1 MIKGTPISSPI
12 ISNNG
17 NPTHYDTFGVG
28 GYREVSTKIDMY
40 NLSSTLLKVGCLVYV
55 EAEDKIYKYKGDSQ
69 WEELKFKDNAP
80 VKAKSYR
87 LSMRAASANNT
98 VVLTD
103 VDDNTETTAN
113 IPVASM
119 TNLGEVKLGY
129 QTDNTNK
136 NYAVQLDENNRAYVN
151 VPWTSGTEGGGVGH
165 ISQFTSFAFI
175 RSKTKPSTPSGG
187 TYENPIP
194 NGWSDGIPEGTDPV
208 WFSTRVFNSDNSIAG
223 RWSTPTLLTDS
234 ASMDVCY
241 SNSNTRPDAPT
252 THGIQNNSIWHNDA
266 QIDDIWMAI
275 STRTSITE
283 NWSNWE
289 IFRIKGEKGEDG
301 TSIKVVGTYN
311 NSGCELSIN
320 SNTKEVSGIIE
331 SHIKFANSSH
341 TLTVGDCLQVID
353 SCSPSYNGHIIV
365 LVDNNPQKWQDLG
378 LIQGKAGEDG
388 KSSYIHV
395 KWSNNVI
402 PNDEGINTNENATF
416 TGNNGE
422 DPGTYRGEY
431 VDSKPNDSTNIN
443 DYRWVRAKGQ
453 DGFSYWFFY
462 TATDTNKKPT
472 GIPTVNSVSDLQEA
486 TLTASDGTIW
496 YDEIPTD
503 TSIYDPETQYLWQ
516 IWVRDDQTDL
526 TFKGPV
532 LYAAPSSD
540 GVAYNIVI
548 NNTGI
553 LWDSLAKTLTGDSSN
568 KNLQIIV
575 YKNEEQLDF
584 NTYTEY
590 ALTAFVKNSDTS
602 TQSSVKISDNSIIT
616 YNNLNSVIKN
626 PSIQFY
632 LKKSNQLVFQYQYN
646 IPIAGIVGPQ
656 GAPGTPADTGITIL
670 LSNDVAHLPC
680 NPDNSPI
687 SIAQVQTNIEVFKG
701 DTNITNYV
709 ALGSDSNT
717 QNSVNT
723 SQSGFSYDYS
733 AVRNKI
739 SYSNKKY
746 TLTSKLISTDNN
758 YQYLVPIYIR
768 YNDYVYTKYFTIRK
782 DYTGDIYE
790 LIVTP
795 QVYTDKDS
803 NKTLDIKV
811 NRTYSR
817 TGNPTGVI
825 TSTWDSEYDNL
836 KITINNGNKQSI
848 IGYPTTKLNQ
858 ASFDVKLF
866 EKKPNTQNEY
876 NLIDEEV
883 VSRVVGTQGAQGIQG
898 CVLRNRGYWSNTIS
912 DYVNE
917 GEYTPQSA
925 TEVRYIDYVF
935 LKNTDKC
942 YRVKYAS
949 QIPSHSGVTNGK
961 VTVPVG
967 DNYKPNTSEYWV
979 EASSQEFAYINDLIA
994 QNIAAQTISADE
1006 FLVKRKLLNGST
1018 QIVGGIVKG
1027 DTNTT
1032 KTEENIVFFAG
1043 TSATTDDLN
1052 DKLNAKEAKT
1062 YITEGGTLHSEDANI
1077 VGNVQASQLIVKAN
1091 PTNLT
1096 QKDKVTPSI
1105 IFTTYKKTATVYS
1118 YKKDGT
1124 PITNTA
1130 DANKPVSMESFNNLK
1145 DSNGGNLAEGSPV
1158 GIVYS
1163 LNSNNIYVPTYF
1175 FDFAPLIVK
1184 GYTTVSFNSTPW
1196 GSVITLLQDKYTKL
1210 IYSGDTDNPVLYSG
1224 EVYLNFYGYAFE
1236 YIHHFTDDM
1245 NILHAV
1251 KGARKIRIT
1260 NGRINYTTE
1269 EVQMKFNRTLV
1280 RTEYTASDINASND
1294 AYDLFVLENNT
1305 SEIASVNSNITI
1317 RGKNESSSGSNYPTS
1332 RDEYTMQIFMADN
1345 YGLVPYT
1352 IGIGDEIP
1360 PQLVNKTLYMAVP
1373 LALGGIYCETS
1384 LENSNP
1390 NNKVFVLDNKYIT
1403 DTSDTIMSYT
1413 TGTTTSIDSSRLQGI
1428 MYIEG
1433 PYNNPDLN
1441 TDVCIGINISGY
1453 DKNNNPVNIGQQ

>member
-12 ISNNG
+12 VSNNG
-17 NPTHYDTFGVG
+17 NPTHYDKFGVG

-69 WEELKFKDNAP
+69 WEELKFKDNTS

-87 LSMRAASANNT
+87 LSLRAASANNT

-208 WFSTRVFNSDNSIAG
+208 WFSTRVFNSDDSIAG
-223 RWSTPTLLTDS
+223 GWSTPTLLTDT

-252 THGIQNNSIWHNDA
+252 THGIQNNSVWHNDA

-331 SHIKFANSSH
+331 SHIKFADSSH
-341 TLTVGDCLQVID
+341 TLTVGDCLQIID
-353 SCSPSYNGHIIV
+353 SCSSSYNGHIIV

-431 VDSKPNDSTNIN
+431 VDSNPNDSTNIN
-443 DYRWVRAKGQ
+443 DYKWVRAKGQ

-462 TATDTNKKPT
+462 TATDTNEKPT
-472 GIPTVNSVSDLQEA
+472 GIPTINSASDLQEA
-486 TLTASDGTIW
+486 TLTASNGTIW
-496 YDEIPTD
+496 YDEIPTN

-516 IWVRDDQTDL
+516 IWVRDDQADL
-526 TFKGPV
+526 TFKGPI

-553 LWDSLAKTLTGDSSN
+553 LWDSLAKTLTGNSSN

-584 NTYTEY
+584 NIYTEY
-590 ALTAFVKNSDTS
+590 TLTAFVTNSDTS
-602 TQSSVKISDNSIIT
+602 TQSSVKIADNSIIT

-701 DTNITNYV
+701 DTNITDYV

-717 QNSVNT
+717 QNSVST

-733 AVRNKI
+733 AVRNRI

-782 DYTGDIYE
+782 DYTGDVYE

-817 TGNPTGVI
+817 TGHTTGVI
-825 TSTWDSEYDNL
+825 TSTLDSEYDNL

-848 IGYPTTKLNQ
+848 IGYTTTKLNQ

-866 EKKPNTQNEY
+866 ENN

-883 VSRVVGTQGAQGIQG
+883 VTRVVGTQGAQGIQG

-961 VTVPVG
+961 VIVPVG

-979 EASSQEFAYINDLIA
+979 EASSQEFAYIKDLIA
-994 QNIAAQTISADE
+994 QNIAAQTVSADE

-1018 QIVGGIVKG
+1018 QIVGGMVKG

-1032 KTEENIVFFAG
+1032 KIEENVVFFAG
-1043 TSATTDDLN
+1043 TSADNTTNLN
-1052 DKLNAKEAKT
+1052 TKEAKT
-1062 YITEGGTLHSEDANI
+1062 YITEGGKLHSQNAEIIGSVTANE
-1077 VGNVQASQLIVKAN
+1077 LIVSDQSNKN
-1091 PTNLT
+1091 
-1096 QKDKVTPSI
+1096 KPSI
-1105 IFTTYKKTATVYS
+1105 IFTTYGPNNIINTYNS
-1118 YKKDGT
+1118 DGT
-1124 PITNTA
+1124 IATSDTMSN
-1130 DANKPVSMESFNNLK
+1130 FNNLL
-1145 DSNGGNLAEGSPV
+1145 DSNNKKFESGSPI
-1158 GIVYS
+1158 GIVYRFT
-1163 LNSNNIYVPTYF
+1163 NDQYVPSYF
-1175 FDFAPLIVK
+1175 FDFAPLKVDSYKINSVYYNNYWGSNNWLWQDQNNLLYSGNSTSDLKLYTGYVYQPFNGEMFEYESTRGINILHHGIGYRKLQVTNGVVNNTTIDIAIKFDYTYNYVGLSTIDEERPVYERISTSNAVSSIHGTLDIKGKYNTNITYPESSIDYNQQRFMGNNYGLIKYTYQDLPTNKNNLYEAVPLSKGGIFTEQIPRPNAPELCVLNDNYITNTSDKILSFTTANSSSYSVIDRSKISGFIYTDRFTTDNSIIATDLYSGVK
-1184 GYTTVSFNSTPW
+1184 GY
-1196 GSVITLLQDKYTKL
+1196 
-1210 IYSGDTDNPVLYSG
+1210 
-1224 EVYLNFYGYAFE
+1224 GYNV
-1236 YIHHFTDDM
+1236 DM
-1245 NILHAV
+1245 I
-1251 KGARKIRIT
+1251 
-1260 NGRINYTTE
+1260 
-1269 EVQMKFNRTLV
+1269 Q
-1280 RTEYTASDINASND
+1280 S
-1294 AYDLFVLENNT
+1294 
-1305 SEIASVNSNITI
+1305 
-1317 RGKNESSSGSNYPTS
+1317 
-1332 RDEYTMQIFMADN
+1332 
-1345 YGLVPYT
+1345 T
-1352 IGIGDEIP
+1352 IGT
-1360 PQLVNKTLYMAVP
+1360 QN
-1373 LALGGIYCETS
+1373 
-1384 LENSNP
+1384 
-1390 NNKVFVLDNKYIT
+1390 
-1403 DTSDTIMSYT
+1403 
-1413 TGTTTSIDSSRLQGI
+1413 
-1428 MYIEG
+1428 
-1433 PYNNPDLN
+1433 
-1441 TDVCIGINISGY
+1441 
-1453 DKNNNPVNIGQQ
+1453 

>member
-12 ISNNG
+12 VSNNG
-17 NPTHYDTFGVG
+17 NPTHYDEFGVG

-69 WEELKFKDNAP
+69 WEELKFKDDTPVTPP

-103 VDDNTETTAN
+103 VEDNTETTAK

-136 NYAVQLDENNRAYVN
+136 NYAVQLDDNNRAYVN
-151 VPWTSGTEGGGVGH
+151 VPWTSGTEGGGTGH

-187 TYENPIP
+187 TYENPVP

-208 WFSTRVFNSDNSIAG
+208 WFSTRVFNSDDSIAG
-223 RWSTPTLLTDS
+223 GWSTPTLLTDT

-252 THGIQNNSIWHNDA
+252 THGVQNNSVWHNDA

-283 NWSNWE
+283 NWSSWE

-311 NSGCELSIN
+311 NSECELSIN
-320 SNTKEVSGIIE
+320 SNTKEVSGIVE
-331 SHIKFANSSH
+331 SHIKFADSSH

-388 KSSYIHV
+388 TSSYIHV
-395 KWSNNVI
+395 KWSNNVV

-431 VDSKPNDSTNIN
+431 VDDNPNDSSDIN
-443 DYRWVRAKGQ
+443 RYRWVRAKGQ

-462 TATDTNKKPT
+462 TATNTNKKPT
-472 GIPTVNSVSDLQEA
+472 GIPTVNSVSDLQKA

-496 YDEIPTD
+496 YDEIPTN

-516 IWVRDDQTDL
+516 IWVRDDQADL

-540 GVAYNIVI
+540 GVAYNIVVT
-548 NNTGI
+548 NSGI
-553 LWDSLAKTLTGDSSN
+553 LWDSQAKTLTSDSSD
-568 KNLQIIV
+568 KVLQIVV
-575 YKNEEQLDF
+575 YKNEQQLDL
-584 NTYTEY
+584 NTSTKY
-590 ALTAFVKNSDTS
+590 ALTAFVNDSDTS
-602 TQSSVKISDNSIIT
+602 TQLPVRISDNSIIT
-616 YNNLNSVIKN
+616 YNNLNSVIKKN

-687 SIAQVQTNIEVFKG
+687 SGMSVQTNIEVFKG

-709 ALGSDSNT
+709 ALGPDSNT
-717 QNSVNT
+717 QNSVST

-733 AVRNKI
+733 AIRNKI
-739 SYSNKKY
+739 SYSNRKY

-782 DYTGDIYE
+782 DYTGDVYE

-817 TGNPTGVI
+817 TGHATGVI
-825 TSTWDSEYDNL
+825 TSTLDPEYDNL
-836 KITINNGNKQSI
+836 EITINNGNRQPI
-848 IGYPTTKLNQ
+848 IGYTTTKLNY
-858 ASFDVKLF
+858 ASFNVKLY
-866 EKKPNTQNEY
+866 ENN

-883 VSRVVGTQGAQGIQG
+883 VTRVVGTQGAQGIQG

-912 DYVNE
+912 DYINE
-917 GEYTPQSA
+917 GEYAPQSA

-935 LKNTDKC
+935 LKGTDKC
-942 YRVKYAS
+942 YRVQYAS
-949 QIPSHSGVTNGK
+949 QIPNHSEVTNGR
-961 VTVPVG
+961 VTVPAG

-979 EASSQEFAYINDLIA
+979 EASSQEFAYIKDLIA
-994 QNIAAQTISADE
+994 QNIAAQTVSADE
-1006 FLVKRKLLNGST
+1006 FLVKRKLTDGST
-1018 QIVGGIVKG
+1018 QIVGGMVKG

-1032 KTEENIVFFAG
+1032 KTEDNVVFFAG
-1043 TSATTDDLN
+1043 TSADINSPLDTT
-1052 DKLNAKEAKT
+1052 KAKT
-1062 YITEGGTLHSEDANI
+1062 YITEGGKLHSQNAEIIGSVTANE
-1077 VGNVQASQLIVKAN
+1077 LIVSDQSNKN
-1091 PTNLT
+1091 
-1096 QKDKVTPSI
+1096 KPSI
-1105 IFTTYKKTATVYS
+1105 IFTTYGPNNIINTYNS
-1118 YKKDGT
+1118 DGT
-1124 PITNTA
+1124 VALSDTMSN
-1130 DANKPVSMESFNNLK
+1130 FNNLL
-1145 DSNGGNLAEGSPV
+1145 DSNNKKFESGSPI
-1158 GIVYS
+1158 GIVYRFT
-1163 LNSNNIYVPTYF
+1163 NDQYVPSYF
-1175 FDFAPLIVK
+1175 FDFAPLKVDSYKI
-1184 GYTTVSFNSTPW
+1184 NSVYYNNYW
-1196 GSVITLLQDKYTKL
+1196 GSNNWLWQDQNNL
-1210 IYSGDTDNPVLYSG
+1210 LYSG
-1224 EVYLNFYGYAFE
+1224 NSTSDLKLYTGYVYQPFSGEMFE
-1236 YIHHFTDDM
+1236 HESTRGL
-1245 NILHAV
+1245 NILHH
-1251 KGARKIRIT
+1251 GIGYRKLQVT
-1260 NGRINYTTE
+1260 NGVVNNTTIDVAIKFDYKYNYVGLSTSNERRPVYERISTQNGVSSIYGTPLEIKGKFSTSITYPESSINYN
-1269 EVQMKFNRTLV
+1269 Q
-1280 RTEYTASDINASND
+1280 
-1294 AYDLFVLENNT
+1294 
-1305 SEIASVNSNITI
+1305 
-1317 RGKNESSSGSNYPTS
+1317 
-1332 RDEYTMQIFMADN
+1332 QIFMGNN
-1345 YGLVPYT
+1345 YGLIKYT
-1352 IGIGDEIP
+1352 YQNGRENF
-1360 PQLVNKTLYMAVP
+1360 QTTNKNNLYEAVP
-1373 LALGGIYCETS
+1373 LSKGGIYTEQM
-1384 LENSNP
+1384 LNP
-1390 NNKVFVLDNKYIT
+1390 LAPELCVLNDDYIT
-1403 DTSDTIMSYT
+1403 HTSDTILSF
-1413 TGTTTSIDSSRLQGI
+1413 TTTNNSSYNVIDRSK
-1428 MYIEG
+1428 
-1433 PYNNPDLN
+1433 
-1441 TDVCIGINISGY
+1441 ISGFIY
-1453 DKNNNPVNIGQQ
+1453 TDRFTIDNSIIATDLYSGVKGYGYNVDMIQSTIGTQN

>member
-17 NPTHYDTFGVG
+17 NPTHYDEFGVG
-28 GYREVSTKIDMY
+28 GYREVSTKNDMY
-40 NLSSTLLKVGCLVYV
+40 NLSSKLLKIGCLVYV
-55 EAEDKIYKYKGDSQ
+55 EEEDKIYKYKGNSQ
-69 WEELKFKDNAP
+69 WEELKFKDTTP
-80 VKAKSYR
+80 VKAKSYK
-87 LSMRAASANNT
+87 LSLRTASTNNT

-103 VDDNTETTAN
+103 VEDNTETTAS

-119 TNLGEVKLGY
+119 TSLGEIKLGY

-136 NYAVQLDENNRAYVN
+136 NYAVQLDDNNRAYVN
-151 VPWTSGTEGGGVGH
+151 VPWTSGTGGGGVGH
-165 ISQFTSFAFI
+165 ITQFTSFAFI

-187 TYENPIP
+187 TYENPVP
-194 NGWSDGIPEGTDPV
+194 SGWSDGIPEGTDPV
-208 WFSTRVFNSDNSIAG
+208 WFSTRVFNSDDSIAG
-223 RWSTPTLLTDS
+223 GWSTPTLLTDS

-241 SNSNTRPDAPT
+241 SNSSTRPDAPT
-252 THGIQNNSIWHNDA
+252 THGIQNNSVWHNDA

-331 SHIKFANSSH
+331 SNIKFADSSH

-402 PNDEGINTNENATF
+402 PNDKGVNTNENATF
-416 TGNNGE
+416 TDNNGE

-431 VDSKPNDSTNIN
+431 VDDKPNDSTNIN
-443 DYRWVRAKGQ
+443 DYKWVRAKGQ

-462 TATDTNKKPT
+462 TATDTNEKPT
-472 GIPTVNSVSDLQEA
+472 GIPTINSSSDLQKA
-486 TLTASDGTIW
+486 SLTASDGTIW

-516 IWVRDDQTDL
+516 IWVRDDQDDL

-540 GVAYNIVI
+540 GVAYNIVVT
-548 NNTGI
+548 NSGI
-553 LWDSLAKTLTGDSSN
+553 LWDSQTKTLTSDSSD
-568 KNLQIIV
+568 KNLQIVV

-590 ALTAFVKNSDTS
+590 ALTAFVENTS
-602 TQSSVKISDNSIIT
+602 TQSSVEITNNSTISYD
-616 YNNLNSVIKN
+616 NLNSVIKT

-632 LKKSNQLVFQYQYN
+632 LRKSNQLVFQYQYN
-646 IPIAGIVGPQ
+646 IPIAGIEGPQ

-680 NPDNSPI
+680 NPNNSPI
-687 SIAQVQTNIEVFKG
+687 DVASVQTNIEVFKG
-701 DTNITNYV
+701 DTNVTDLV

-717 QNSVNT
+717 QNSVST
-723 SQSGFSYDYS
+723 SQAGFSYDYS
-733 AVRNKI
+733 AVRNTI

-782 DYTGDIYE
+782 DYTGDVYE

-795 QVYTDKDS
+795 QVYTDADS
-803 NKTLDIKV
+803 DKELNIQV

-825 TSTWDSEYDNL
+825 TSTQDSEYDNL
-836 KITINNGNKQSI
+836 KITINDGDKQSI
-848 IGYPTTKLNQ
+848 IGYTTIKLNQ
-858 ASFDVKLF
+858 ASFDVKLY
-866 EKKPNTQNEY
+866 ENN

-883 VSRVVGTQGAQGIQG
+883 VTRVVGSQGAQGIQG
-898 CVLRNRGYWSNTIS
+898 CILRNRGYWSNTIS
-912 DYVNE
+912 DYVND
-917 GEYTPQSA
+917 GEYTPTSA

-935 LKNTDKC
+935 LKGTDKC
-942 YRVKYAS
+942 YRVQYAS
-949 QIPSHSGVTNGK
+949 QLASHSGVTDGK
-961 VTVPVG
+961 VTVPAG
-967 DNYKPNTSEYWV
+967 DNYKPGTSEYWV
-979 EASSQEFAYINDLIA
+979 EASSQEFTYIKDLVA
-994 QNIAAQTISADE
+994 QQVDAKTISANE
-1006 FLVKRKLLNGST
+1006 FLVKRHNPSDNST
-1018 QIVGGIVKG
+1018 QIVGGMVKG

-1032 KTEENIVFFAG
+1032 KTEENVVFFAG
-1043 TSATTDDLN
+1043 TSATNTSDL
-1052 DKLNAKEAKT
+1052 DTTKAKT
-1062 YITEGGTLHSEDANI
+1062 YITEGGKLHSEDAEI
-1077 VGNVQASQLIVKAN
+1077 AGNVQASQLIVKAN

-1096 QKDKVTPSI
+1096 QNDKVTPSI
-1105 IFTTYKKTATVYS
+1105 IFTTYEKTAIIYS
-1118 YKKDGT
+1118 YKEDGT
-1124 PITNTA
+1124 PITDTA
-1130 DANKPVSMESFNNLK
+1130 DANKPASMESFTNLK
-1145 DSNGGNLAEGSPV
+1145 DSNGKDLAEGSPV

-1184 GYTTVSFNSTPW
+1184 GYTTISFDRSPW
-1196 GSVITLLQDKYTKL
+1196 GDEITLLQDKDTKL
-1210 IYSGDTDNPVLYSG
+1210 VYSGDTDNPKLFSG
-1224 EVYLNFYGYAFE
+1224 EVYIKFTGNAFE
-1236 YIHHFTDDM
+1236 YTSRK
-1245 NILHAV
+1245 NILHNV
-1251 KGARKIRIT
+1251 SGERRIKIT
-1260 NGRINYTTE
+1260 NGQIDYTTE
-1269 EVQMKFNRTLV
+1269 GVYMKFDRTLV
-1280 RTEYTASDINASND
+1280 STGYSANNINSNNGDYDIFTLESNKAD
-1294 AYDLFVLENNT
+1294 IT
-1305 SEIASVNSNITI
+1305 SVKSNITI
-1317 RGKNESSSGSNYPTS
+1317 NGSTSGYPTS
-1332 RDEYTMQIFMADN
+1332 HDDYTMQTFMADN
-1345 YGLVPYT
+1345 YGIVPYES
-1352 IGIGDEIP
+1352 GVGDNL
-1360 PQLVNKTLYMAVP
+1360 PQALKYKTLYMAVP
-1373 LALGGIYCETS
+1373 LALGGIYCEFP
-1384 LENSNP
+1384 LKLFNP
-1390 NNKVFVLDNKYIT
+1390 DNKIFVLDSNYLT
-1403 DTSDTIMSYT
+1403 TTSDTIMSFT
-1413 TGTTTSIDSSRLQGI
+1413 TGISDTYINSSNLSGI
-1428 MYIEG
+1428 MYIHQ
-1433 PYNNPDLN
+1433 PDSNPDLD
-1441 TDVCIGINISGY
+1441 TDVCIGIKIPGY
-1453 DKNNNPVNIGQQ
+1453 DKNSNTVDIG

>member
-12 ISNNG
+12 VSNNG
-17 NPTHYDTFGVG
+17 NPTHYDEFGVG

-69 WEELKFKDNAP
+69 WEELKFKDDTPVTPP

-103 VDDNTETTAN
+103 VEDNTETTAS

-136 NYAVQLDENNRAYVN
+136 NYAVQLDDNNRAYVN
-151 VPWTSGTEGGGVGH
+151 VPWTSGTEGGGTGH

-187 TYENPIP
+187 TYENPVP

-208 WFSTRVFNSDNSIAG
+208 WFSTRVFNSDDSIAG
-223 RWSTPTLLTDS
+223 GWSTPTLLTDT

-241 SNSNTRPDAPT
+241 SNSNTRPNAPT
-252 THGIQNNSIWHNDA
+252 THGVQDNSVWHNDA

-320 SNTKEVSGIIE
+320 NNTKEVSGIVE
-331 SHIKFANSSH
+331 SHIKFADSSH

-388 KSSYIHV
+388 TSSYIHV
-395 KWSNNVI
+395 KWSNNVV

-431 VDSKPNDSTNIN
+431 VDDNPNDSTDIN
-443 DYRWVRAKGQ
+443 RYRWVRAKGQ

-462 TATDTNKKPT
+462 TATNINKKPT
-472 GIPTVNSVSDLQEA
+472 GIPTVNSVSDLQQA
-486 TLTASDGTIW
+486 SLTASDGTIW
-496 YDEIPTD
+496 YDEIPTN

-516 IWVRDDQTDL
+516 IWVRDDQADL

-540 GVAYNIVI
+540 GVAYNIVVT
-548 NNTGI
+548 NSGI
-553 LWDSLAKTLTGDSSN
+553 LWDSQAKTLTSDSSD
-568 KNLQIIV
+568 KVLQIVV
-575 YKNEEQLDF
+575 YKNEQQLDL
-584 NTYTEY
+584 NTSTEY
-590 ALTAFVKNSDTS
+590 ALTAFVNDSDTS
-602 TQSSVKISDNSIIT
+602 TQLPVRISDNSIIT
-616 YNNLNSVIKN
+616 YNNLNSVIKKN

-646 IPIAGIVGPQ
+646 IPIAGIKGPQ

-701 DTNITNYV
+701 DTNVTNYV

-717 QNSVNT
+717 QNSVST

-782 DYTGDIYE
+782 DYTGDVYE

-817 TGNPTGVI
+817 TGHATGVI
-825 TSTWDSEYDNL
+825 TSTRDPEYDNL
-836 KITINNGNKQSI
+836 EITINNGNRQPI
-848 IGYPTTKLNQ
+848 IGYTTTKLNY
-858 ASFDVKLF
+858 ASFNVKLY
-866 EKKPNTQNEY
+866 ENN

-883 VSRVVGTQGAQGIQG
+883 VTRVVGTQGAQGIQG

-912 DYVNE
+912 DYINE
-917 GEYTPQSA
+917 GEYAPQSA

-935 LKNTDKC
+935 LKGTDKC
-942 YRVKYAS
+942 YRVQYAS
-949 QIPSHSGVTNGK
+949 QIPNHSGVTNGR
-961 VTVPVG
+961 VTVPAG
-967 DNYKPNTSEYWV
+967 DNYKPDTSEYWV
-979 EASSQEFAYINDLIA
+979 EASSQEFAYIKDLVAKQIS
-994 QNIAAQTISADE
+994 AQTVSADE
-1006 FLVKRKLLNGST
+1006 FLVKRKLTDGST
-1018 QIVGGIVKG
+1018 QIVGGMVKG

-1032 KTEENIVFFAG
+1032 KTEDNVVFFAG
-1043 TSATTDDLN
+1043 TSADTTSPLDTT
-1052 DKLNAKEAKT
+1052 KAKT
-1062 YITEGGTLHSEDANI
+1062 YITEGGKLHSENADI
-1077 VGNVQASQLIVKAN
+1077 TGKVQASQLIVKAN

-1096 QKDKVTPSI
+1096 QNDKVTPSI

-1118 YKKDGT
+1118 YRKDGT

-1130 DANKPVSMESFNNLK
+1130 DANKPVSMESFTNLK
-1145 DSNGGNLAEGSPV
+1145 DSNGRNLAEGSPV

-1184 GYTTVSFNSTPW
+1184 GYATISLNSTPW
-1196 GSVITLLQDKYTKL
+1196 GNEITLLQDKDTNL
-1210 IYSGDTDNPVLYSG
+1210 VYSGDTDNPQLYSG

-1236 YIHHFTDDM
+1236 QIQHFTDDM

-1251 KGARKIRIT
+1251 KGARKIKIT
-1260 NGRINYTTE
+1260 NGRINYTTM
-1269 EVQMKFNRTLV
+1269 EVYMKFNRTLV
-1280 RTEYTASDINASND
+1280 PTEYTASDINVKYD
-1294 AYDLFVLENNT
+1294 AYDIFILESNT
-1305 SEIASVNSNITI
+1305 SGIASVGSNITI
-1317 RGKNESSSGSNYPTS
+1317 NGTNESSSGSNYPTS
-1332 RDEYTMQIFMADN
+1332 RDEYTMQTFMADN
-1345 YGLVPYT
+1345 YGLVPYER
-1352 IGIGDEIP
+1352 DVEDNIP
-1360 PQLVNKTLYMAVP
+1360 PTLENKTLYMAVP

-1384 LENSNP
+1384 LTHSNP
-1390 NNKVFVLDNKYIT
+1390 NNKVFVLDNDYIT
-1403 DTSDTIMSYT
+1403 TTSNTIMSFTTT
-1413 TGTTTSIDSSRLQGI
+1413 TGAPTPINSSNLQGI
-1428 MYIEG
+1428 MYIST
-1433 PYNNPDLN
+1433 PYNNSSLDTN
-1441 TDVCIGINISGY
+1441 ICKGIKISGY
-1453 DKNNNPVNIGQQ
+1453 DKDTNSVDIG

>member
-12 ISNNG
+12 VSNNG
-17 NPTHYDTFGVG
+17 NPTHYDEFGVG

-69 WEELKFKDNAP
+69 WEELKFKDNTPVTPP

-103 VDDNTETTAN
+103 VEDNTETTAK

-136 NYAVQLDENNRAYVN
+136 NYAVQLDDNNRAYVN
-151 VPWTSGTEGGGVGH
+151 VPWTSETGEGGAGH

-187 TYENPIP
+187 TYENPVP

-208 WFSTRVFNSDNSIAG
+208 WFSTRVFNSDDSIAG
-223 RWSTPTLLTDS
+223 GWSIPTLLTDT

-241 SNSNTRPDAPT
+241 SNSNTRPDAPI
-252 THGIQNNSIWHNDA
+252 THGIQNNSVWHNDA

-353 SCSPSYNGHIIV
+353 SCSTSYNGHIIV

-431 VDSKPNDSTNIN
+431 VNSNPNDSTNIN

-462 TATDTNKKPT
+462 TATNTNKKPT
-472 GIPTVNSVSDLQEA
+472 GIPTINSVSDLQKVS
-486 TLTASDGTIW
+486 LTASDGTIW
-496 YDEIPTD
+496 YDEIPTN

-516 IWVRDDQTDL
+516 IWVRDDQADL
-526 TFKGPV
+526 IFKGPV

-553 LWDSLAKTLTGDSSN
+553 LWDSLAKTLTGNSSN

-590 ALTAFVKNSDTS
+590 ALTAFVNNSDTG
-602 TQSSVKISDNSIIT
+602 TQSSVKIADNSIIT

-717 QNSVNT
+717 QNSVST

-739 SYSNKKY
+739 SYSNNKY

-768 YNDYVYTKYFTIRK
+768 YNNYVYTKYFTIRK
-782 DYTGDIYE
+782 DYTGDVYE

-803 NKTLDIKV
+803 NKILDIKV

-817 TGNPTGVI
+817 TGHTTGVI
-825 TSTWDSEYDNL
+825 TSTLDPEYDNL
-836 KITINNGNKQSI
+836 EITINNGSRQPI
-848 IGYPTTKLNQ
+848 IGYTTTKLNQ

-866 EKKPNTQNEY
+866 ENN

-883 VSRVVGTQGAQGIQG
+883 VTRVVGTQGAQGIQG

-925 TEVRYIDYVF
+925 TEIRYIDYVF

-942 YRVKYAS
+942 YRVQYAS

-961 VTVPVG
+961 VTVPAG
-967 DNYKPNTSEYWV
+967 DNYKPDTSEYWV
-979 EASSQEFAYINDLIA
+979 EASSQEFAYIKDLIA
-994 QNIAAQTISADE
+994 KQISAQTVSADE
-1006 FLVKRKLLNGST
+1006 FLVKRKLTDGST
-1018 QIVGGIVKG
+1018 QIVGGMVKG

-1032 KTEENIVFFAG
+1032 KTEDNVVFFAG
-1043 TSATTDDLN
+1043 TSATNTSNLDT
-1052 DKLNAKEAKT
+1052 KQAKT
-1062 YITEGGTLHSEDANI
+1062 YITEGGKLHSQIAEIIGSVTANE
-1077 VGNVQASQLIVKAN
+1077 LIVSKQSN
-1091 PTNLT
+1091 KNM
-1096 QKDKVTPSI
+1096 PSI
-1105 IFTTYKKTATVYS
+1105 IFTTYDPNNIINTYNS
-1118 YKKDGT
+1118 DGT
-1124 PITNTA
+1124 IATSDTMSN
-1130 DANKPVSMESFNNLK
+1130 FNNLL
-1145 DSNGGNLAEGSPV
+1145 DSNNKKFESGSPI
-1158 GIVYS
+1158 GIVYRFT
-1163 LNSNNIYVPTYF
+1163 NDQYVPSYF
-1175 FDFAPLIVK
+1175 FDFAPLKVDSYKINSVYYNNYW
-1184 GYTTVSFNSTPW
+1184 GSNNWLWQDQNNLLYSGNSTSDLKLYTGYVYQPFNGEMFEYESTQGINILHYGIGYRKLQVTNGIVDNTTIDIAIKFKHKYNKV
-1196 GSVITLLQDKYTKL
+1196 GSSGIDPIYERISTSNGVSSIHGTLEIKGKFSTSITYPESSIDYNQQKFMGSNYGLIKYTKQT
-1210 IYSGDTDNPVLYSG
+1210 GDNIQSTANMNNLY
-1224 EVYLNFYGYAFE
+1224 
-1236 YIHHFTDDM
+1236 
-1245 NILHAV
+1245 
-1251 KGARKIRIT
+1251 K
-1260 NGRINYTTE
+1260 
-1269 EVQMKFNRTLV
+1269 
-1280 RTEYTASDINASND
+1280 
-1294 AYDLFVLENNT
+1294 
-1305 SEIASVNSNITI
+1305 
-1317 RGKNESSSGSNYPTS
+1317 
-1332 RDEYTMQIFMADN
+1332 
-1345 YGLVPYT
+1345 
-1352 IGIGDEIP
+1352 
-1360 PQLVNKTLYMAVP
+1360 AVP
-1373 LALGGIYCETS
+1373 LSKGGIFTEQIS
-1384 LENSNP
+1384 RP
-1390 NNKVFVLDNKYIT
+1390 NAPELCVLNDNYIT
-1403 DTSDTIMSYT
+1403 NTSDTILSF
-1413 TGTTTSIDSSRLQGI
+1413 TTTNNSDSYNVIDRSK
-1428 MYIEG
+1428 
-1433 PYNNPDLN
+1433 
-1441 TDVCIGINISGY
+1441 ISGFIYTDRFTTDNSITATDLYSGVKGYGY
-1453 DKNNNPVNIGQQ
+1453 DVDMEQSTIGTQN

>member
-12 ISNNG
+12 VSNNG
-17 NPTHYDTFGVG
+17 NPTHYDKFGVG

-69 WEELKFKDNAP
+69 WEELKFKDNTP

-103 VDDNTETTAN
+103 VEDNTETTAN

-119 TNLGEVKLGY
+119 TNLGEIKLGY

-136 NYAVQLDENNRAYVN
+136 NYAVQLDDNNRAYVN
-151 VPWTSGTEGGGVGH
+151 VPWTSGTGGGGVGH

-223 RWSTPTLLTDS
+223 GWSTPTLLTDT

-252 THGIQNNSIWHNDA
+252 THGTQSNSVWHNDA

-331 SHIKFANSSH
+331 SHIKFADSSH

-431 VDSKPNDSTNIN
+431 VDDNPNDSTNIN
-443 DYRWVRAKGQ
+443 KYRWVRAKGQ

-472 GIPTVNSVSDLQEA
+472 GIPTVNSTSDLQEA
-486 TLTASDGTIW
+486 TLTALDGTIW

-516 IWVRDDQTDL
+516 IWVRDDQADL

-553 LWDSLAKTLTGDSSN
+553 LWDSLAKKLTSDSSN

-584 NTYTEY
+584 NTHTEY

-602 TQSSVKISDNSIIT
+602 TQSSVKIADNSIIT

-717 QNSVNT
+717 QNSVST

-782 DYTGDIYE
+782 DYTGDVYE

-817 TGNPTGVI
+817 TGHATGVI
-825 TSTWDSEYDNL
+825 TSTLDSEYDKL
-836 KITINNGNKQSI
+836 EITINNGNRQPI

-866 EKKPNTQNEY
+866 ENNNFEND

-883 VSRVVGTQGAQGIQG
+883 VTRVVGTQGAQGIQG

-935 LKNTDKC
+935 LKGTDKC
-942 YRVKYAS
+942 YRVQYAS

-961 VTVPVG
+961 VTVPAG
-967 DNYKPNTSEYWV
+967 DNYKPDTSEYWV
-979 EASSQEFAYINDLIA
+979 EASSQEFAYIKDLVAKQIS
-994 QNIAAQTISADE
+994 AQTVSADE
-1006 FLVKRKLLNGST
+1006 FLVKRKLNNGST
-1018 QIVGGIVKG
+1018 QIVGGMVKG

-1032 KTEENIVFFAG
+1032 REEDNVVFFAG
-1043 TSATTDDLN
+1043 TSADASNLDTT
-1052 DKLNAKEAKT
+1052 KAKT
-1062 YITEGGTLHSEDANI
+1062 YITEGGKLHSENADI

-1096 QKDKVTPSI
+1096 QRDKVTPSI
-1105 IFTTYKKTATVYS
+1105 IFTTYKKSAIIYS

-1130 DANKPVSMESFNNLK
+1130 DANKPASMESFTNLK
-1145 DSNGGNLAEGSPV
+1145 DSNGGSLAEGSPV

-1175 FDFAPLIVK
+1175 FDFAPLIVNR
-1184 GYTTVSFNSTPW
+1184 YTTISFDSTPW
-1196 GSVITLLQDKYTKL
+1196 GSEITLLQDKDTKL
-1210 IYSGDTDNPVLYSG
+1210 VYSGDTDNPVLYSG
-1224 EVYLNFYGYAFE
+1224 EVYLNFNGYAFE
-1236 YIHHFTDDM
+1236 YIHHLTDDM

-1269 EVQMKFNRTLV
+1269 EVHMKFNRTLV
-1280 RTEYTASDINASND
+1280 PTEYTASDINVKYD
-1294 AYDLFVLENNT
+1294 AYDIFVLENNT
-1305 SEIASVNSNITI
+1305 SGIASVNSNITI
-1317 RGKNESSSGSNYPTS
+1317 NGKNESSSGSNYPTS

-1352 IGIGDEIP
+1352 RGIGDEIP
-1360 PQLVNKTLYMAVP
+1360 PELVNKTLYMAVP

-1384 LENSNP
+1384 LEYSNP
-1390 NNKVFVLDNKYIT
+1390 NNKVFVLDNNYIT
-1403 DTSDTIMSYT
+1403 NTSDTIMSFT
-1413 TGTTTSIDSSRLQGI
+1413 TGTTTTPINSSNLQGI
-1428 MYIEG
+1428 MYINH
-1433 PYNNPDLN
+1433 PYNNSDLN
-1441 TDVCIGINISGY
+1441 TNVCIGITIPGY
-1453 DKNNNPVNIGQQ
+1453 DKNSNTSNIG

>member
-12 ISNNG
+12 VSNNG
-17 NPTHYDTFGVG
+17 NPTHYDKFGVG

-69 WEELKFKDNAP
+69 WEELKFKDNTP

-98 VVLTD
+98 IVLTD
-103 VDDNTETTAN
+103 VEDNTETTAN

-136 NYAVQLDENNRAYVN
+136 NYAVQLDDNNRAYVN
-151 VPWTSGTEGGGVGH
+151 VPWTSGTGEGGAGH

-187 TYENPIP
+187 TYENPVP

-208 WFSTRVFNSDNSIAG
+208 WFSTRVFNSDDSIAG
-223 RWSTPTLLTDS
+223 EWSTPTLLTDT

-252 THGIQNNSIWHNDA
+252 THGIQNNSVWHNDA

-353 SCSPSYNGHIIV
+353 SCSTSYNGHIIV

-431 VDSKPNDSTNIN
+431 VNSNPNDSTNIN

-462 TATDTNKKPT
+462 TATNTNKKPT
-472 GIPTVNSVSDLQEA
+472 GIPTVNSVSDLQKVS
-486 TLTASDGTIW
+486 LTASDGTIW
-496 YDEIPTD
+496 YDEIPIN

-516 IWVRDDQTDL
+516 IWVKDDQADL

-540 GVAYNIVI
+540 GVAYNIVVT
-548 NNTGI
+548 NSGI
-553 LWDSLAKTLTGDSSN
+553 LWNSQAKTLTSDSSN
-568 KNLQIIV
+568 KVLQIVV
-575 YKNEEQLDF
+575 YKNEQQLDF

-590 ALTAFVKNSDTS
+590 ALTAFVENSDTN
-602 TQSSVKISDNSIIT
+602 TQSSVKIVDNSIIT

-717 QNSVNT
+717 QNSVST

-739 SYSNKKY
+739 SYSNNKY

-768 YNDYVYTKYFTIRK
+768 YNNYVYTKYFTIRK
-782 DYTGDIYE
+782 DYTGDVYE

-803 NKTLDIKV
+803 NKILDIKV

-817 TGNPTGVI
+817 TGHTTGVI
-825 TSTWDSEYDNL
+825 TSTLDSEYDNL
-836 KITINNGNKQSI
+836 EITINNGSRQPI
-848 IGYPTTKLNQ
+848 IGYTTTKLNQ

-866 EKKPNTQNEY
+866 ENN

-883 VSRVVGTQGAQGIQG
+883 VTRVVGTQGAQGIQG
-898 CVLRNRGYWSNTIS
+898 CVLRNRGYWSNTVS

-942 YRVKYAS
+942 YRVQYAS
-949 QIPSHSGVTNGK
+949 QIPSHSGITNGK
-961 VTVPVG
+961 VTVPAG

-979 EASSQEFAYINDLIA
+979 EASSQEFAYIKDLVAKQIS
-994 QNIAAQTISADE
+994 AQTVSADE
-1006 FLVKRKLLNGST
+1006 FLVKRKLTDGST
-1018 QIVGGIVKG
+1018 QIVGGMVKG

-1032 KTEENIVFFAG
+1032 IAEENVVFFAG
-1043 TSATTDDLN
+1043 TSAADTSDLN

-1062 YITEGGTLHSEDANI
+1062 YITEGGKLHSENADI
-1077 VGNVQASQLIVKAN
+1077 TGKVQASQLIVKAN

-1105 IFTTYKKTATVYS
+1105 IFTTYKKSAIIYS

-1130 DANKPVSMESFNNLK
+1130 DANKPASMESFTNLK
-1145 DSNGGNLAEGSPV
+1145 DSNGGSLAEGSPV

-1184 GYTTVSFNSTPW
+1184 GYTTISFNSTPW
-1196 GSVITLLQDKYTKL
+1196 GNVITLLQDKDTKL
-1210 IYSGDTDNPVLYSG
+1210 VYYGDTDNPQLYSG

-1236 YIHHFTDDM
+1236 QIHHLTDDM

-1251 KGARKIRIT
+1251 TGARKIRIT

-1269 EVQMKFNRTLV
+1269 EVYMKFNRTL
-1280 RTEYTASDINASND
+1280 RTTEYTANDINVKYD
-1294 AYDLFVLENNT
+1294 AYDIFILESNT
-1305 SEIASVNSNITI
+1305 SGIASVNSNITI
-1317 RGKNESSSGSNYPTS
+1317 KGKNESASSSNYPTS
-1332 RDEYTMQIFMADN
+1332 RDEYTMQTFMADN
-1345 YGLVPYT
+1345 YGLVPYER
-1352 IGIGDEIP
+1352 GIGDEIP
-1360 PQLVNKTLYMAVP
+1360 PELVNKTLYMAVP

-1390 NNKVFVLDNKYIT
+1390 DNKIFVLDNNYIT
-1403 DTSDTIMSYT
+1403 NTSDTIMSFT
-1413 TGTTTSIDSSRLQGI
+1413 TTTSAPTPIDSSNLQGI
-1428 MYIEG
+1428 MYINQ
-1433 PYNNPDLN
+1433 PYNNHNLD
-1441 TDVCIGINISGY
+1441 TDVCIGITIPGY
-1453 DKNNNPVNIGQQ
+1453 DKDTNSVDIG